1 MVYAPADNSKLQASD
16 TGWQN
21 VSVAHLPFDCLL
33 VVMSSRHSRT
43 SRQLY
48 IRLDKHFECLNLYFT
63 CCSQRSDTLLCAGGA
78 QWLQGDLWHPAA
90 VKDTG
95 SIMTSLL
102 QELIDK
108 TMARLR
114 AAVGACHVPNWPHAV
129 TAVLPS
135 AAAFARR
142 RFGRTLRLLSS
153 IVALQAVLDPR
164 WVGTHPCRIL

>member
-1 MVYAPADNSKLQASD
+1 MAAGRPLAP
-16 TGWQN
+16 
-21 VSVAHLPFDCLL
+21 C
-33 VVMSSRHSRT
+33 R
-43 SRQLY
+43 
-48 IRLDKHFECLNLYFT
+48 
-63 CCSQRSDTLLCAGGA
+63 SQGHR
-78 QWLQGDLWHPAA
+78 
-90 VKDTG
+90 